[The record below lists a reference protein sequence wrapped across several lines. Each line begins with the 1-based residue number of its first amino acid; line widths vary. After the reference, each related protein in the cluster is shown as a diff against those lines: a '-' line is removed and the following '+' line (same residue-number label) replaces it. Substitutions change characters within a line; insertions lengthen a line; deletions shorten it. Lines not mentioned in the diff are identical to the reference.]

1 MSHRP
6 NALWVYAHPA
16 HRSLNAELYRAGT
29 AALAATHTVTTSDL
43 YAQDW
48 DPRLSQRDVA
58 CTPDT
63 GETFGELTRTTYLA
77 GDLPED
83 VRAEQAKLAEADLLV
98 LQFPLWWYGMPA
110 ILKGWFDRVFV
121 NGFAFGVHDPDTGR
135 TLKYG
140 EGGLAGRRALVI
152 TTAGDRATS
161 FLPRGLNG
169 DLESLLFPLLHGTL
183 WYAGIAPLRPHL
195 VSGTDRPDWTGYAD
209 EVHRLTS
216 RLTTVADEEPI
227 PYRRMRDGDYDT
239 DRVLHPHIL
248 PDRNDLGVHLHR

>member
-1 MSHRP
+1 MSQP

-16 HRSLNAELYRAGT
+16 RRSLNADLYEAGT
-29 AALAATHTVTTSDL
+29 KALASTHTVTTSDL

-48 DPRLSQRDVA
+48 DPRLSLRDIA
-58 CTPDT
+58 DTPDG
-63 GETFGELTRTTYLA
+63 GETFGELTRSAYLA
-77 GDLPED
+77 GELPED
-83 VRAEQAKLAEADLLV
+83 VRAEQSKLAEADLLV

-121 NGFAFGVHDPDTGR
+121 NGFAFGVRDPETGR

-152 TTAGDRATS
+152 TTAGDRLSS

-169 DLESLLFPLLHGTL
+169 DIESLLFPLLHGTF
-183 WYAGIAPLRPHL
+183 WYTGIAPLQPHL

-209 EVHRLTS
+209 EVDRLAA
-216 RLTTVADEEPI
+216 RLATITDEEPI
-227 PYRRMRDGDYDT
+227 PYRRMRDGDYDA
-239 DRVLHPHIL
+239 DRVLHRHIL
-248 PDRNDLGVHLHR
+248 PGRDDLGVHVHR

>member
-1 MSHRP
+1 MSQP

-16 HRSLNAELYRAGT
+16 RRSLNADLYEAGVK
-29 AALAATHTVTTSDL
+29 ALGETHTVTTSDL

-48 DPRLSQRDVA
+48 DPRLSLRDIA
-58 CTPDT
+58 DTPDG
-63 GETFGELTRTTYLA
+63 GETFGELTRSAYLA

-83 VRAEQAKLAEADLLV
+83 VRAEQSKLAEADLLV

-121 NGFAFGVHDPDTGR
+121 NGFAFGVRDPETGR

-152 TTAGDRATS
+152 TTAGDRLSS

-169 DLESLLFPLLHGTL
+169 DIESLLFPLLHGTF
-183 WYAGIAPLRPHL
+183 WYTGIAPLQPHL

-209 EVHRLTS
+209 EVDRLAA
-216 RLTTVADEEPI
+216 RLATITEEEPI
-227 PYRRMRDGDYDT
+227 PYRRMRDGDYDE
-239 DRVLHPHIL
+239 DRVLHRHIL
-248 PDRNDLGVHLHR
+248 PNRNDLGVHLHR